1 MSWGSQE
8 SRCQGRGWAAPSR
21 LSTAGWTSTNS
32 ERRGRERR
40 APRRKNLEEAR
51 SGTFPGPREGSGS
64 PPHSVPRPQHL
75 ITPAPRANLIAPTAA
90 SPAAQPGGPHGAPR
104 PRVPAI
110 IQTESRGGHAGGQ
123 GHAPLSAQVTCLF
136 RVLTWT
142 LRGVLRLKGQSRR
155 TRPRLFCAR
164 PRPGARG
171 VCSKPPRVGTAV
183 EDGLAVPRRQEP
195 TQRRAGLSELCWR
208 QHRGGVMGDPQRS
221 QASAVRGNPAVRAE
235 SQGGQDESRVPAPQI
250 PPAGGRLRKQLNRKR
265 VRSS

>member
-40 APRRKNLEEAR
+40 APRRRNLEEAR

-75 ITPAPRANLIAPTAA
+75 ITPVPQASLTPPTAA

-110 IQTESRGGHAGGQ
+110 IQTESHGGHAGGQ

-142 LRGVLRLKGQSRR
+142 LRGVLRLKGQSRLTHPPPLLCTTQSWR
-155 TRPRLFCAR
+155 TGCPLKAAACGDSCKRWAGCPS
-164 PRPGARG
+164 PTE
-171 VCSKPPRVGTAV
+171 S
-183 EDGLAVPRRQEP
+183 PRRGGLVSASS
-195 TQRRAGLSELCWR
+195 AGENTTEVSWEIPKGLKKALSVETR
-208 QHRGGVMGDPQRS
+208 Q
-221 QASAVRGNPAVRAE
+221 
-235 SQGGQDESRVPAPQI
+235 
-250 PPAGGRLRKQLNRKR
+250 
-265 VRSS
+265 